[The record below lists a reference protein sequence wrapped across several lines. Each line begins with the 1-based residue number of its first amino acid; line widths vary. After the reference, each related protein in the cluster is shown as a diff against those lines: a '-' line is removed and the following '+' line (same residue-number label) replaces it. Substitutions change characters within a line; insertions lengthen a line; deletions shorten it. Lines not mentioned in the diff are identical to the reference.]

1 MCVWVRMYMTV
12 CILCV
17 RPQPVRICVLMW
29 GVKWSIALL
38 SRACSNVREE
48 YITQNPSR
56 LVFLPLRIDV
66 WYKVLLVW
74 LCDRHTLVT
83 SASRWEFW
91 MGFDYFFW
99 LLWILPLS
107 DISCPT
113 LYSPV
118 CLSYW
123 QNICLDFHAGGE
135 HMFVCLQQ
143 SCYHRFYAVALQL
156 CISELC
162 KGTVLCLRE
171 KASSWL
177 VHLCRN
183 SGNCPKE
190 TSRGLKKYQ
199 DANNSRA
206 FMFVGELLRCSS
218 SDFVTFQVSILG

>member
-1 MCVWVRMYMTV
+1 MYGIRCCWFGCVTDTRLWHQLHAENFEWVLT
-12 CILCV
+12 I
-17 RPQPVRICVLMW
+17 
-29 GVKWSIALL
+29 
-38 SRACSNVREE
+38 
-48 YITQNPSR
+48 
-56 LVFLPLRIDV
+56 
-66 WYKVLLVW
+66 
-74 LCDRHTLVT
+74 
-83 SASRWEFW
+83 
-91 MGFDYFFW
+91 FFW

-123 QNICLDFHAGGE
+123 QNICLDFRAGGE

-190 TSRGLKKYQ
+190 TSRGFKKYQ